1 MKNKQSYDSYS
12 RPSDSRLFQLY
23 ALLRWSL
30 IRYKVLLPVFTVAQ
44 LLLSLAIV
52 YGLTF
57 LIPTM
62 DDTTAVYLSSGAIV
76 LGIIAVGCVLSTQ
89 IVSTAKQNGIVS
101 YQRTLP
107 VSRFNLLFADFI
119 IWGFASLPGILMSF
133 LASSLK
139 FGLAIHFSVLSVA
152 LLILAQMSMISI
164 RFCIAYWLPAN
175 GVSLMTQIIMIGG
188 LLFSPITYPADRL
201 PEWTKIIYDFLPFVP
216 TANLIRTS
224 FFGSGFIQLKN
235 ILTVSIW
242 LIIIGALSLRALSR
256 RN

>member
-1 MKNKQSYDSYS
+1 MESSKIQGTFASLYS
-12 RPSDSRLFQLY
+12 GPTATIISNC
-23 ALLRWSL
+23 LR
-30 IRYKVLLPVFTVAQ
+30 TH
-44 LLLSLAIV
+44 
-52 YGLTF
+52 F

-76 LGIIAVGCVLSTQ
+76 LGIIAVGGVLSAQ

-107 VSRFNLLFADFI
+107 VSRFNLLLADFI

-164 RFCIAYWLPAN
+164 GFCIAYWLPAN

-188 LLFSPITYPADRL
+188 LLFHRL
-201 PEWTKIIYDFLPFVP
+201 
-216 TANLIRTS
+216 LIRPIDCLN
-224 FFGSGFIQLKN
+224 GQK
-235 ILTVSIW
+235 
-242 LIIIGALSLRALSR
+242 
-256 RN
+256 

>member
-1 MKNKQSYDSYS
+1 M
-12 RPSDSRLFQLY
+12 
-23 ALLRWSL
+23 
-30 IRYKVLLPVFTVAQ
+30 AQ

-76 LGIIAVGCVLSTQ
+76 LGIIAVGGVLSAQ

-101 YQRTLP
+101 YQRTLS
-107 VSRFNLLFADFI
+107 VSRFNLLLADFI

-164 RFCIAYWLPAN
+164 GFCIAYWLPTN

-242 LIIIGALSLRALSR
+242 LIITGALSLRALSR

>member
-1 MKNKQSYDSYS
+1 M
-12 RPSDSRLFQLY
+12 
-23 ALLRWSL
+23 
-30 IRYKVLLPVFTVAQ
+30 AQ

-76 LGIIAVGCVLSTQ
+76 LGIIAVGGVLSAQ

-107 VSRFNLLFADFI
+107 VSRFNLLLADFI

-164 RFCIAYWLPAN
+164 GFCIAYWLPTN

-216 TANLIRTS
+216 TTNLIRTS

-242 LIIIGALSLRALSR
+242 LIITGALSLRALSR

>member
-1 MKNKQSYDSYS
+1 M
-12 RPSDSRLFQLY
+12 
-23 ALLRWSL
+23 
-30 IRYKVLLPVFTVAQ
+30 AQ

-76 LGIIAVGCVLSTQ
+76 LGIIAVGGVLSAQ

-107 VSRFNLLFADFI
+107 VSRFNLLLADFI

-139 FGLAIHFSVLSVA
+139 FGLAIHFPVLSVA

-164 RFCIAYWLPAN
+164 GFCIAYWLPTN

-242 LIIIGALSLRALSR
+242 LIITGALSLRALSR